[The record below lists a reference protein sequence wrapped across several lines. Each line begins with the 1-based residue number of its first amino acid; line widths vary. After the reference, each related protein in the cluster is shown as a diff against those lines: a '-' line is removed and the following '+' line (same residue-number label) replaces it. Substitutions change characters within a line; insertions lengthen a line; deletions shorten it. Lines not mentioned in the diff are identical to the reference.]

1 MERQL
6 TIQSQQS
13 NGIIKIETKTESMD
27 KILAYDNST
36 VSTVLVLQSGDR
48 LGRESSRKLVVFD
61 ELSTKHPPLFGT
73 DDSWDVR
80 L

>member
-1 MERQL
+1 MEWQL

-27 KILAYDNST
+27 EILAYDNST

-48 LGRESSRKLVVFD
+48 LG
-61 ELSTKHPPLFGT
+61 
-73 DDSWDVR
+73 
-80 L
+80 